1 MRGKQLAGATDQ
13 KLRVLFTYRGSA
25 PAGSEIQD
33 DYISLNLEA
42 DGRPEPAAAAVVNF
56 PVMEGEKAL
65 FIHSLDAGD
74 NKAREHLL
82 GVIEDFA
89 RKRGYPSV
97 YIHTGKQ
104 KKHFLKKRMHQK
116 VF

>member
-42 DGRPEPAAAAVVNF
+42 DGSRQPRQSSIF
-56 PVMEGEKAL
+56 
-65 FIHSLDAGD
+65 
-74 NKAREHLL
+74 R
-82 GVIEDFA
+82 
-89 RKRGYPSV
+89 
-97 YIHTGKQ
+97 
-104 KKHFLKKRMHQK
+104 
-116 VF
+116 

>member
-42 DGRPEPAAAAVVNF
+42 DGRPEPAARGSRQFSGDGRRKSLVHPF
-56 PVMEGEKAL
+56 PGC
-65 FIHSLDAGD
+65 
-74 NKAREHLL
+74 R
-82 GVIEDFA
+82 
-89 RKRGYPSV
+89 
-97 YIHTGKQ
+97 
-104 KKHFLKKRMHQK
+104 
-116 VF
+116 